1 MNNERLGEIRN
12 NTFGTPM
19 KIIEYRCADD
29 IDVEF
34 LDEYHYIKEHNTYS
48 NFKSGGIK
56 NPYDRTL
63 FGVGYVGVG
72 EHITG
77 YSKIGMTEE
86 YHCWQNMLERCYCE
100 KLRELHPS
108 YFDIS
113 TVCDEWHDYQVFAS
127 WHKEHRYKVNERLHL
142 DKDILFAGNKV
153 YSPPTCLLIPQR
165 LNMLF
170 MNKSNNRG
178 LPNGIVKQ
186 KNGYLAKY
194 GGQKIGV
201 FPTIEEAYIKQTQK
215 KKEAIEKLAREY
227 KSIIP
232 KEVYEAVMAYEFD
245 IKNDKNY
252 KMA

>member
-1 MNNERLGEIRN
+1 M
-12 NTFGTPM
+12 
-19 KIIEYRCADD
+19 
-29 IDVEF
+29 
-34 LDEYHYIKEHNTYS
+34 
-48 NFKSGGIK
+48 
-56 NPYDRTL
+56 

-142 DKDILFAGNKV
+142 DKDILFPGNKM
-153 YSPPTCLLIPQR
+153 YSPPTCLLVPQR

-178 LPNGIVKQ
+178 LPNGIIQ
-186 KNGYLAKY
+186 CKNGYLAKY
-194 GGQKIGV
+194 GGKELGI

-215 KKEAIEKLAREY
+215 KKEAIEKLAKEY
-227 KSIIP
+227 KNIIP

-252 KMA
+252 KVA